1 MLDPVLRYHCSL
13 TDKLDH
19 NLREGGR
26 KEEEEEEEREEKE
39 EEEGKEEEKRG
50 RNRVEERIR
59 EKESNHIHAPSLNKA
74 CVCVWLIDTLERKRN
89 GQSLRPL
96 HATYNDI
103 RNNTCESNKKQSG
116 FPENN
121 WFPSH

>member
-1 MLDPVLRYHCSL
+1 M
-13 TDKLDH
+13 
-19 NLREGGR
+19 
-26 KEEEEEEEREEKE
+26 EER
-39 EEEGKEEEKRG
+39 R
-50 RNRVEERIR
+50 R
-59 EKESNHIHAPSLNKA
+59 EKESNHIHTHHHLTKA
-74 CVCVWLIDTLERKRN
+74 CVRVVNKYIRRKRN